1 MSSSRV
7 IFLSVFKTGGHASL
21 PDMHFMFDRVPI
33 DAIQKYVSWQD
44 GLYSL
49 TVFWVTRDEFLFEQT
64 VFVCLMNIPN
74 TGHRERRQI
83 TYPGVYTNS
92 SRPCGSA
99 NK

>member
-7 IFLSVFKTGGHASL
+7 IFRSVFKTKGRASL
-21 PDMHFMFDRVPI
+21 SDMHFMFDRVPI

-49 TVFWVTRDEFLFEQT
+49 TIFWVTRDEFLFEQT

-92 SRPCGSA
+92 LRPRRSA